1 MTITDVRLPCPECR
15 DPAKAKRIP
24 LVVEETTTLI
34 SRISI
39 DSVACSNPD
48 CPRWGPGS
56 WPSPAA

>member
-34 SRISI
+34 SRIPI
-39 DSVACSNPD
+39 DSVACSNPE
-48 CPRWGPGS
+48 CPRWDPGS
-56 WPSPAA
+56 WAPPAV